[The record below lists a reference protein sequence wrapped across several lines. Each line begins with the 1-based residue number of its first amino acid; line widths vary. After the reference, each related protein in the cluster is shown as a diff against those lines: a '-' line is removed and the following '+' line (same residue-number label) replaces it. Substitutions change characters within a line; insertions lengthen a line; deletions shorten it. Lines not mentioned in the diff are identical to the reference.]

1 MLVTQEADATGL
13 PVFLCPVMRMMWRVV
28 CIDVDSVYKPVDNPV
43 DNP

>member
-13 PVFLCPVMRMMWRVV
+13 PVLRYPVMRLMLAV
-28 CIDVDSVYKPVDNPV
+28 VYKPVDNPV

>member
-13 PVFLCPVMRMMWRVV
+13 PVFPCPVMRMVWIV
-28 CIDVDSVYKPVDNPV
+28 VYKPVDNPV